1 MLYPFGRVIMNPSL
15 RRVLDLIRTN
25 SQSESDKGT
34 RFEHLMKRYL
44 ETDPVYRD
52 RFSHVWRW
60 VDWPYRGGLADQ
72 GVDLVAQE
80 ASTGEYV
87 AIQCKCYEETHTLSL
102 ADVGTFFT
110 TLGMLWNT
118 EQGTLSFARGIIIAT
133 TDRWNDKLLNTMDK
147 QARPCQRI
155 ALSNLEEAGID
166 WDSAAAGELRAVTH
180 YAPRPQQRDAI
191 DDVLRGFEQGDRGRL
206 IMACGTGKTFTSLR
220 LAEELTDGTGC
231 LLFLVPSISLLSQA
245 LRSWMEQAKK
255 PMHAIAVCSDAK
267 AAQLAKDDEQD
278 LTADNLPAPACTDP
292 TSVAKQYA
300 YWQQRGGLIVV
311 FSTYQSLQVVSEAQK
326 LGGLPEFDLI
336 ICDEAHRTAGVAL
349 RNAGGGYDES
359 QFVLV
364 HSNDNVR
371 GKKRLYMTATPRIYG
386 ETGKKR
392 AEAADAWLAS
402 MDDETI
408 YGPEFHRLPFS
419 KAVREGLL
427 ADYKVLV
434 LCVDEDYVREKFST
448 MLRENGGEYELED
461 MVKLLGCYNGLRKR
475 VLHSSAA
482 SGEEWDFLD
491 KNPMKRAV
499 AFAGRIAVS
508 KKVKKAFEQMLD
520 ALRESGDFLECGIE
534 HVDGTMNAQR
544 RNESLAWLKNE
555 EGAEEC
561 RVLTNARCLSEGVD
575 VPALDAVMFLAPMR
589 SQIDIVQAVG
599 RVMRTA
605 AGKKYGYILLPIG
618 VPRDKKPEE
627 VLGDR
632 ESKYATVWDV
642 LQALRAH
649 DDRFNAQINK
659 IELNRKPADTVRVV
673 GVAGGNGGE
682 GDGEG
687 GSAAGLGAAEQT
699 TEELFRALPLWQ
711 EAIFARIVK
720 KCGSRRY
727 WEDWAKDIAHI
738 AERQIATITDLLQ
751 AGHGEQEFE
760 QFLKGLHNSINP
772 SVSRTQAIEMLAQQV
787 ITRPVFDALFE
798 NYRFA
803 ELNPVSQTMNAMLQ
817 LVQDSMAPDDARQL
831 KNFYD
836 SVRERTQG
844 IDNAAGRQK
853 VITELY
859 DKFFKNAFPKMAEA
873 LGIVYTPVEI
883 VDYIVRSVHAILQ
896 KEFDVQEGLGAH
908 GVKILD
914 PFTGTGTFIV
924 RLLQSGL
931 IKKRDLE
938 YKFKND
944 LFASEIVLLA
954 YYIACVNIEETYH
967 ECAGKSTYTPFD
979 GICLTDTFRMDATG
993 KNMLAEMFSDNAR
1006 RVKRVVEND
1015 IKVIIGNPPYS
1026 VGQRSANDN
1035 NQNEDYP
1042 DLDARVAET
1051 YAAGTKATNK
1061 NSLYDSYIRAFRWA
1075 SDRVQGDGVIGFVT
1089 NGGIIDKNAMN
1100 GFRRCLL
1107 EEFAAVYCFN
1117 LRGFVRGKSGL
1128 EAKKE
1133 GGNVFNIMTGV
1144 CITLL
1149 VKKKDHKGLGRL
1161 FYRDIGDYLSRE
1173 QKLNCIK
1180 SFRDMTST
1188 DWEELQMDEHG
1199 DWLNHRDPGFAQ
1211 FIPLGDK
1218 ECKGDKNAQAV
1229 FLIFSN
1235 GLKTQRDSWCYQYS
1249 RSMLEKNMRKS
1260 IDFFNE
1266 NSGREDVV
1274 YDATCIS
1281 WTRDTLKKALRGDKS
1296 VFSKNAIRHALY
1308 RPFCRQFL
1316 YMDRVWNDQ
1325 QYQQNKLFPTENT
1338 ENFIICI
1345 SSPGDRKSFS
1355 VLISNVICDLHLADT
1370 TQCFPLYWY
1379 EKRDKEE
1386 NSLDLDLGEREGDYI
1401 RHQGITDYALK
1412 QFRTVYGD
1420 PKISREDIF
1429 YYVYGLLHSPEYRE
1443 RFGADLKK
1451 MLPRIPYAKDFR
1463 AFEKAGR
1470 KLADLH
1476 LHYERAVP
1484 CALVQEEGSA
1494 ASLRVDK
1501 LRFLD
1506 KKTKDTI
1513 IYNRTLSLTHIPAK
1527 AYEYQVNGKSALEWV
1542 VERYSV
1548 TTDKA
1553 SGIVNDPNLWC
1564 DEHNEPRYI
1573 VDLIKRVVTVS
1584 LETVDIVR
1592 SLPPLQ
1598 ELN

>member
-1 MLYPFGRVIMNPSL
+1 MNPSL

-60 VDWPYRGGLADQ
+60 VDWPHRGGLADQ

-80 ASTGEYV
+80 AATGEYV
-87 AIQCKCYEETHTLSL
+87 AIQCKCYEETHTLNL

-118 EQGTLSFARGIIIAT
+118 EQGTLPFARGIIIAT
-133 TDRWNDKLLNTMDK
+133 TDRWNDRLLNTMEN

-180 YAPRPQQRDAI
+180 YDPRPQQRDAI

-245 LRSWMEQAKK
+245 LRSWMEQANE

-336 ICDEAHRTAGVAL
+336 ICDEAHRTTGVAL
-349 RNAGGGYDES
+349 RKAGGGYDES

-475 VLHSSAA
+475 VLHSNVA

-544 RNESLAWLKNE
+544 RNEALAWLKNE

-649 DDRFNAQINK
+649 DDRFNAQINQ

-687 GSAAGLGAAEQT
+687 ASAAGLGAAEQT
-699 TEELFRALPLWQ
+699 TDDLFRDLPFWQ
-711 EAIFARIVK
+711 DAIFARIVK

-727 WEDWAKDIAHI
+727 WEDWAKDVAHI
-738 AERQIATITDLLQ
+738 AERQIATITELLQ

-760 QFLKGLHNSINP
+760 QFLQGLHNSINP

-1015 IKVIIGNPPYS
+1015 IKVVIGNPPYS

-1042 DLDARVAET
+1042 DLDARIAET

-1218 ECKGDKNAQAV
+1218 ECKGDKNAQTV

-1386 NSLDLDLGEREGDYI
+1386 NSLNLDLGEREGDYI

-1501 LRFLD
+1501 LRFHD

-1513 IYNRTLSLTHIPAK
+1513 IYNSTLSLTHIPAK

>member
-1 MLYPFGRVIMNPSL
+1 MNPSL

-52 RFSHVWRW
+52 RFSRVWRW
-60 VDWPYRGGLADQ
+60 VDWPCRGGLADQ

-80 ASTGEYV
+80 AATGEYV
-87 AIQCKCYEETHTLSL
+87 AIQCKCYEETHTLNL

-110 TLGMLWNT
+110 TLGMLWQT
-118 EQGTLSFARGIIIAT
+118 EQGTQPFARGIIIAT
-133 TDRWNDKLLNTMDK
+133 TDRWNDKLLNTMAK

-166 WDSAAAGELRAVTH
+166 WDSAASGELRAVTH
-180 YAPRPQQRDAI
+180 YAPRPQQREAI

-220 LAEELTDGTGC
+220 LAEELTDGKGC

-245 LRSWMEQAKK
+245 LRSWMEQANE

-278 LTADNLPAPACTDP
+278 LTADNLPAPACTNPD
-292 TSVAKQYA
+292 SIAKQYA
-300 YWQQRGGLIVV
+300 YWQQRGGLVVV
-311 FSTYQSLQVVSEAQK
+311 FSTYQSIQVVSEAQK
-326 LGGLPEFDLI
+326 RGALPEFDLI
-336 ICDEAHRTAGVAL
+336 ICDEAHRTTGVAL
-349 RNAGGGYDES
+349 SKAGGGYDES

-475 VLHSSAA
+475 VLHSNAA
-482 SGEEWDFLD
+482 LGEEWDFLD

-544 RNESLAWLKNE
+544 RNEALAWLKND

-687 GSAAGLGAAEQT
+687 ASAAGLGAAEQT

-711 EAIFARIVK
+711 DAIFARIVK

-760 QFLKGLHNSINP
+760 QFLQGLHNSINP
-772 SVSRTQAIEMLAQQV
+772 SISRTQAIEMLAQQV

-896 KEFDVQEGLGAH
+896 KEFGVQKGLGAH

-931 IKKRDLE
+931 IDKRDLE
-938 YKFKND
+938 YKFKHD

-967 ECAGKSTYTPFD
+967 ECAGKFTYTPFD

-1042 DLDARVAET
+1042 DLDARIAET

-1089 NGGIIDKNAMN
+1089 NGSFIDNNAMN
-1100 GFRRCLL
+1100 GFRRSLL

-1117 LRGFVRGKSGL
+1117 LRGNARTSGVQRQ
-1128 EAKKE
+1128 KE
-1133 GGNVFNIMTGV
+1133 KGNVFGEGSRTPV

-1149 VKKKDHKGLGRL
+1149 IKKKEHEGPGRL

-1218 ECKGDKNAQAV
+1218 ECKGDRNAQAV
-1229 FLIFSN
+1229 FTIFSN
-1235 GLKTQRDSWCYQYS
+1235 GLKTQRDPWCYQYS

-1266 NSGREDVV
+1266 NSGKEEVV

-1296 VFSKNAIRHALY
+1296 VFSNNAVRHALY
-1308 RPFCRQFL
+1308 RPFSRQFL
-1316 YMDRVWNDQ
+1316 YMDKVWNDQ
-1325 QYQQNKLFPTENT
+1325 QYQQNRFFPTEKT
-1338 ENFIICI
+1338 ENLVISVPGQGGKKDFSCFIAECV
-1345 SSPGDRKSFS
+1345 P
-1355 VLISNVICDLHLADT
+1355 DLNHLEAGA
-1370 TQCFPLYWY
+1370 QCFPLYWY

-1386 NSLDLDLGEREGDYI
+1386 NSLDLDLGERVGDYI
-1401 RHQGITDYALK
+1401 RHHGITDYALK

-1513 IYNRTLSLTHIPAK
+1513 IYNSTLSLTHIPAK
-1527 AYEYQVNGKSALEWV
+1527 TYEYQVNGKSALEWV

-1573 VDLIKRVVTVS
+1573 VDLIKRIVTVS

>member
-1 MLYPFGRVIMNPSL
+1 MNPSL

-80 ASTGEYV
+80 ASTGDYV
-87 AIQCKCYEETHTLSL
+87 AIQCKCYEETHTLNL

-110 TLGMLWNT
+110 TLGMLWKT
-118 EQGTLSFARGIIIAT
+118 EQGTLPFARGIIIAT
-133 TDRWNDKLLNTMDK
+133 TDRWNDKLLNTMAK

-220 LAEELTDGTGC
+220 LAEELTDGKGC

-245 LRSWMEQAKK
+245 LRSWMEQANE

-267 AAQLAKDDEQD
+267 ASQLAKDDELD
-278 LTADNLPAPACTDP
+278 LTADNLPVPACTDP

-300 YWQQRGGLIVV
+300 YWQQRGGLVVV
-311 FSTYQSLQVVSEAQK
+311 FSTYQSIQVVSEAQK

-336 ICDEAHRTAGVAL
+336 ICDEAHRTTGVAL
-349 RNAGGGYDES
+349 SKAGGGYDES

-475 VLHSSAA
+475 VLHSNVA

-544 RNESLAWLKNE
+544 RNEALAWLKND

-649 DDRFNAQINK
+649 DDRFNAQINQ

-682 GDGEG
+682 GDGAG
-687 GSAAGLGAAEQT
+687 ASAAGLGAAEQT
-699 TEELFRALPLWQ
+699 TEELFRDLPFWQ
-711 EAIFARIVK
+711 DAIFARIVK

-738 AERQIATITDLLQ
+738 AERQIATITELLQ
-751 AGHGEQEFE
+751 AGHGEREFG
-760 QFLKGLHNSINP
+760 QFLQGLHNSINP
-772 SVSRTQAIEMLAQQV
+772 SISRTQAIEMLAQQV

-1042 DLDARVAET
+1042 DLDARIAET

-1144 CITLL
+1144 CITLM

-1180 SFRDMTST
+1180 SLQDMTST

-1218 ECKGDKNAQAV
+1218 ECKGDRGGQT
-1229 FLIFSN
+1229 IFKTYSR
-1235 GLKTQRDSWCYQYS
+1235 GLETSRDAWCYNFS
-1249 RSMLEKNMRKS
+1249 RKRLKQNIADS
-1260 IDFFNE
+1260 IAYYNLCAG
-1266 NSGREDVV
+1266 NHKVV
-1274 YDATCIS
+1274 VNVQRFS
-1281 WTRDTLKKALRGDKS
+1281 WTRKS
-1296 VFSKNAIRHALY
+1296 KRQAEIGKIFLENPSSY
-1308 RPFCRQFL
+1308 REAVYRLFNRQIVYFNSD
-1316 YMDRVWNDQ
+1316 YNE
-1325 QYQQNKLFPTENT
+1325 YQNLWPVIFPTEKT
-1338 ENFIICI
+1338 ENFIICL

-1386 NSLDLDLGEREGDYI
+1386 NSLELDLGEREGDYI

-1412 QFRTVYGD
+1412 QFRTVYSD

-1527 AYEYQVNGKSALEWV
+1527 TYEYQVNGKSALEWV